1 VTGKEQ
7 LAVDPE
13 AFVKAAWDQRANGQ
27 QVVCVGQELG
37 VRDEGHSGA
46 AGAEGPPW
54 ATASSRTSR
63 HACINDTGHTI
74 WVAKYLE
81 PNDKRNWQ
89 ALGHGEHFDVN
100 SDGWLQTMVRVGVM
114 FEDPA
119 ETDPAV
125 WQDELQFIN
134 PVGTPYVWH
143 ERADAWSHFW
153 ALDEKAA
160 RGSSG
165 WKDFSY
171 QSNGYPYNLWMKRDQ
186 DDPYYKYFTVAFSLR
201 SSSPLPPPGP
211 PWD

>member
-1 VTGKEQ
+1 M
-7 LAVDPE
+7 
-13 AFVKAAWDQRANGQ
+13 KAAWDQRANGLKWCVWDKNSASATKDT
-27 QVVCVGQELG
+27 VVPPAQKETLG
-37 VRDEGHSGA
+37 HGFFKDVKARVL
-46 AGAEGPPW
+46 
-54 ATASSRTSR
+54 
-63 HACINDTGHTI
+63 NDTGHTI